1 MFLLKSIRLYIIIK
15 IKDWNVPK
23 IKGGENMNYKNIA
36 NAVIENV
43 GGKENIAS
51 AAHCVTRLR
60 LVLKDT
66 TKYNKEI
73 IEKGLKEY
81 FLMEVNYKLYLE
93 QKL

>member
-1 MFLLKSIRLYIIIK
+1 
-15 IKDWNVPK
+15 
-23 IKGGENMNYKNIA
+23 MNYKNIA

-73 IEKGLKEY
+73 IENIEGVKLEY